1 MKCTKCGNRE
11 VEFDFSIGTII
22 CNFCGFLIEENIAN
36 SDLNFDIKNFSQ
48 SRIKGQIIKNLSF
61 GKKTRNND
69 LTNILNSGIRR
80 KINQLGNS
88 LKLQTYHNESAFKLF
103 VFAIQKGII
112 NNRKL
117 HIMCISCLYTI
128 CRKEKTPHLLIDF
141 SDITQT
147 RSNKIGIEF
156 LKFTRMLNFSLP
168 TIDPS
173 LFIHRFAI
181 KMNLGFK
188 KNAIAMSALRI
199 VARMKRDWIS
209 TGRRPT
215 GLCGAA
221 LLLASKMHGIK
232 RSQKEISSLVR
243 IGNVSL
249 RNRLREIDK
258 TSISMLTR
266 KNLDFGGGDDGNN
279 DTLVDFQFS
288 NQCRPPSKKNFLRD
302 FPNSV
307 YLIKKNNSLDCRKI
321 TRKMDGTEK
330 SIKNYGQFYL
340 KNFVTKKKPLKCLIK
355 KEKVQVYLNNDFE
368 LIVKDHIWA
377 EINSNYFFSQSIM
390 PRSQKERPFYFSKII

>member
-1 MKCTKCGNRE
+1 MKCRKCGNSE

-22 CNFCGFLIEENIAN
+22 CNFCGYLIEENIAN
-36 SDLNFDIKNFSQ
+36 ADLNFDIKKLSQ
-48 SRIKGQIIKNLSF
+48 SRIKGQIIKNLTF

-69 LTNILNSGIRR
+69 LTNMLNSGIRR

-88 LKLQTYHNESAFKLF
+88 LKLQTHHNESAFKLF

-128 CRKEKTPHLLIDF
+128 CRKEKTPHLLVDF

-156 LKFTRMLNFSLP
+156 LKFTRLLNFSLP
-168 TIDPS
+168 TMDPS

-188 KNAIAMSALRI
+188 KTSVANSALRI

-232 RSQKEISSLVR
+232 SSQKEISSLVR

-249 RNRLREIDK
+249 RNRLKEIDK
-258 TSISMLTR
+258 TSISILTR
-266 KNLDFGGGDDGNN
+266 KKLDFGGGDDGNN
-279 DTLVDFQFS
+279 DTLVDFKFCYHS
-288 NQCRPPSKKNFLRD
+288 RPPSKKRFLKD
-302 FPNSV
+302 LPNSV
-307 YLIKKNNSLDCRKI
+307 YLLKKNNNQDNREMTPEI
-321 TRKMDGTEK
+321 NE
-330 SIKNYGQFYL
+330 IENKNHGHLYV
-340 KNFVTKKKPLKCLIK
+340 KDFVKKKKDSKHLIK
-355 KEKVQVYLNNDFE
+355 EKKVQIYLNNDFE
-368 LIVKDHIWA
+368 IIVKDHIWT
-377 EINSNYFFSQSIM
+377 EINSNYFFPQSII
-390 PRSQKERPFYFSKII
+390 PRSQKERPFYFSKINK